1 MDLTSPNLTKHDV
14 AEGRGGRQVLVH
26 AIKFALPTS
35 PAVVH
40 AFSCERKN
48 RRSSERD
55 ASGERAEGV
64 HHISHVSRRWW
75 VPKTVRNQS
84 DSGWMCPELYPE
96 VFFLM
101 FVLFY
106 ICCQVTE
113 AQTCTTL
120 LGKDSTTDRTVD
132 SGWGEG
138 VSQTKP
144 TMMGATEGGTDQ

>member
-35 PAVVH
+35 PAVVR

-96 VFFLM
+96 VFFPDVC
-101 FVLFY
+101 FVLHMLSSDRGPNMHH
-106 ICCQVTE
+106 
-113 AQTCTTL
+113 A